1 MAFNPGDSLDLYRDI
16 EPIGRFRLRQC
27 EANSP
32 IAALGAV
39 QRELRRFWS
48 CEPWPE
54 EGVERTPS
62 CNLEGVTQITPSSD
76 TKLLVYPEALNSST
90 KCLGT
95 DFIAKHEE
103 QHRPLIVA
111 NYLGGRLAA
120 ANKLFA
126 RPRLLSRQGSKISEP
141 AASHFPRGHF
151 TRLFGKPV

>member
-39 QRELRRFWS
+39 QRELRRVGSF
-48 CEPWPE
+48 EPLPE

-76 TKLLVYPEALNSST
+76 TKLLVYPEALDSST

-95 DFIAKHEE
+95 DLIAKHEE
-103 QHRPLIVA
+103 QHRPFIVA
-111 NYLGGRLAA
+111 NYLRGRMVAGD
-120 ANKLFA
+120 KVSD
-126 RPRLLSRQGSKISEP
+126 RPRLFGRQRGEIGEP
-141 AASHFPRGHF
+141 AASHFPRCRF
-151 TRLFGKPV
+151 ARPVS